1 MADGESDLASP
12 ADGSRRETPPSAPRP
27 ALARFLVWSLVGGV
41 GGIVLMT
48 VVFALA
54 HRDST
59 PALTPELFDAAH
71 QRWQASGPA
80 DYDIEVRVSGPQAAE
95 YRVEIRGGQPQA
107 AWRNGQPLT
116 SRRTFGTWSVP
127 GMFSTISRDIEALE
141 RFKAG
146 RERQE
151 LILRAAFDP
160 RYSYPQRYRRIEWGS
175 RKGSDAVTVSW
186 EVTEFKVVSGQ

>member
-1 MADGESDLASP
+1 MADNESDLVSAV
-12 ADGSRRETPPSAPRP
+12 AGSHRETPRSAPKP
-27 ALARFLVWSLVGGV
+27 AMVRFLVWSLVGGV
-41 GGIVLMT
+41 GGIVLML

-71 QRWQASGPA
+71 QRWQATGPA
-80 DYDIEVRVSGPQAAE
+80 DYDIEIRVSGPQAAV
-95 YRVEIRGGQPQA
+95 YRVEVRGGQPQA

-146 RERQE
+146 QARQE

-186 EVTEFKVVSGQ
+186 DVTKFEVVSGQ

>member
-1 MADGESDLASP
+1 M
-12 ADGSRRETPPSAPRP
+12 
-27 ALARFLVWSLVGGV
+27 GG
-41 GGIVLMT
+41 
-48 VVFALA
+48 
-54 HRDST
+54 
-59 PALTPELFDAAH
+59 LTCAC
-71 QRWQASGPA
+71 
-80 DYDIEVRVSGPQAAE
+80 
-95 YRVEIRGGQPQA
+95 
-107 AWRNGQPLT
+107 
-116 SRRTFGTWSVP
+116 VP

-186 EVTEFKVVSGQ
+186 EVSEFKVVSGQ